1 MLIVF
6 IDQDGIGSVYAS
18 QPVEEN
24 ETLATLPFRL
34 AITEPV
40 ARRAFPSLHAY
51 SCRAVMSAFVAQ
63 QKNLGSQ
70 SFYAPYL
77 DVLPP
82 KIMTTL
88 FFDDD
93 DMRFIENTALA
104 TATVERKASIYEE
117 YQKLSKE
124 PGVDNISWYVRLV
137 YIHKYAS
144 QLISQ

>member
-1 MLIVF
+1 M
-6 IDQDGIGSVYAS
+6 
-18 QPVEEN
+18 EEN

-51 SCRAVMSAFVAQ
+51 PCRPVMSAFVAQ

-77 DVLPP
+77 DVLPA

-93 DMRFIENTALA
+93 DMRFIENTSIA
-104 TATVERKASIYEE
+104 TATMERKAAIHAEYE
-117 YQKLSKE
+117 KLLRE
-124 PGVDNISWYVRLV
+124 PGVDNISWYVLV
-137 YIHKYAS
+137 HAHTCRSIDFTV
-144 QLISQ
+144 